1 MHTCMSPNSACVLVY
16 MFISRLLHM
25 LVTAGQYSVLK
36 DFNVVDN
43 GQHVGQL
50 LDSYGFSAVVGLLCN

>member
-1 MHTCMSPNSACVLVY
+1 
-16 MFISRLLHM
+16 M